1 MKFLCVP
8 CDEPMLLEKALGPDD
23 GSMSIVYR
31 CPSCSRDMAML
42 TNRMET
48 QMVRSLGVKI
58 GGRSAEA
65 KPMEMLRSSL
75 ATGKVQAEPVT
86 GSKCP
91 FTGVVAAADNMA
103 GAPTWTAEAESRM
116 AAIPGFVRSSV
127 RKQIE
132 EFARQHGHAVVDARV
147 LDEVRG
153 RLGM

>member
-1 MKFLCVP
+1 
-8 CDEPMLLEKALGPDD
+8 MLLENALGPED

-58 GGRSAEA
+58 GGRPEEA

-75 ATGKVQAEPVT
+75 ATGKGNPEPAA

-91 FTGVVAAADNMA
+91 FTGVVAAADNMS
-103 GAPTWTAEAESRM
+103 GAPAWTAEAEARL
-116 AAIPGFVRSSV
+116 AAIPDFVRASV
-127 RKQIE
+127 RRQIE
-132 EFARQHGHAVVDARV
+132 SFARQRGHSAIDAQL
-147 LDEVRG
+147 LDEVKSS
-153 RLGM
+153 LGM